1 MKSFKSLFAL
11 MAFTIL
17 LFVSGSL
24 QQNYVFSDASTV
36 SSIPTSIAF
45 DNNLSPDD
53 ASLSLCSELSSA
65 TSFVWYKIDATSSLR
80 TISIDT
86 CDVDFDSIIGVFSGA
101 DFASL
106 ISLGCNDDRASASG
120 SCNPSSS
127 ALENISISSGETIYI
142 VVGSFIDPYTS
153 IPSLGSGHLQ
163 ITVIDPTTLQ
173 CTSDL
178 ILQVEQDLVL
188 DISNLQSTITSA
200 ITSAKN
206 QLQSDLSD
214 TQTAITTAIDNSESN
229 LSTDI
234 QGVQD
239 TADSIETVVTST
251 ATTVSSI
258 SSLLT
263 TVDGKVDTIE
273 SDLLDVDTNVNALGT
288 QVDNLSTSAT
298 QKFTDTNTNI
308 DGVQSTAD
316 QIVILSNQLLGNSSD
331 IQSSNDDISSQI
343 SSFQTATA
351 TSFSDVDNDVTS
363 INTQIDDVNANLLAI
378 NNDLDTVDQ
387 SVSSV
392 SSKIS
397 ALSSSVDTKFTNTNT
412 NIDDLQTTADQIVSL
427 ANQALVDSADIQSQ
441 QADIAVQLSDFEA
454 STATSFGASLD
465 ALATVDNAVASLQQT
480 SQASFSDR
488 ADSLSTLQTSS
499 NSIHSDTTSSLNLLN
514 TMQSNVN
521 ADTNQAVFVDTLIRY
536 LPDKSIVNPP
546 LFIRMPNVY
555 GGRMND
561 AATHVVAQYN
571 ALKTAALAIG
581 AKSSLPCTSNAFCN
595 YFLNTADAAYADSMA
610 KYNSYLNLKK
620 FLTAYSYLQQAFINL
635 YPSTW

>member
-106 ISLGCNDDRASASG
+106 ISLGCNDDRATSSA

-142 VVGSFIDPYTS
+142 VVGAFVDPYTS

-163 ITVIDPTTLQ
+163 ITVIDLSTLE

-178 ILQVEQDLVL
+178 ILQVEQDLQL
-188 DISNLQSTITSA
+188 DLANTQSTITSA

-229 LSTDI
+229 LSANI

-263 TVDGKVDTIE
+263 TVDGKVDT
-273 SDLLDVDTNVNALGT
+273 
-288 QVDNLSTSAT
+288 
-298 QKFTDTNTNI
+298 
-308 DGVQSTAD
+308 VQSD
-316 QIVILSNQLLGNSSD
+316 
-331 IQSSNDDISSQI
+331 
-343 SSFQTATA
+343 
-351 TSFSDVDNDVTS
+351 
-363 INTQIDDVNANLLAI
+363 INTIDASVTDV
-378 NNDLDTVDQ
+378 
-387 SVSSV
+387 SG
-392 SSKIS
+392 KIS
-397 ALSSSVDTKFTNTNT
+397 TLSSSMDTKFTNTNT
-412 NIDDLQTTADQIVSL
+412 NIDDLQTTADQIVLLSNQLLANSSDIETQQTNIASQLTSFETAVDSSFTALESDLVAVHDDLVNINTDLSNVDTHVNNIDDNVNTLGSNIDTLSSSVTTKFANTNTNIDDVQATADQIVIL
-427 ANQALVDSADIQSQ
+427 ANQMLGNDSTVQTQNDNLVSQITAFNNDVDS
-441 QADIAVQLSDFEA
+441 
-454 STATSFGASLD
+454 
-465 ALATVDNAVASLQQT
+465 
-480 SQASFSDR
+480 SFSDVMSDI
-488 ADSLSTLQTSS
+488 ANIVDDLIAANSTSQSSFASIASQISGIQSTS
-499 NSIHSDTTSSLNLLN
+499 NSIKSDSSSSLSILNNLQAN
-514 TMQSNVN
+514 VKSDSASNVF
-521 ADTNQAVFVDTLIRY
+521 TNTIVRY
-536 LPDKSIVNPP
+536 LSDSSVTTP
-546 LFIRMPNVY
+546 LSLRIPNTF
-555 GGRMND
+555 GGRMD
-561 AATHVVAQYN
+561 DVAAHVVAQYN
-571 ALKTAALAIG
+571 TLKTAALAIG
-581 AKSSLPCTSNAFCN
+581 SKSSTPCTSNAFCN
-595 YFLNTADAAYADSMA
+595 FFLNTADAAYSTAIV
-610 KYNSYLNLKK
+610 KYNSNARVNK
-620 FLTAYSYLQQAFINL
+620 FILAYSYLQQAFISL
-635 YPSTW
+635 YPTTF